1 MKAKYFISLI
11 PSISLAGLMLSQ
23 YFYNSYLNLDASQ
36 MNYNYK
42 FMCIL
47 KLISAIWFLITIT
60 YFLRSDGKV
69 VKSIII
75 VEIIQIVLLISMII
89 ISSYNVILYN
99 LVFDSIEYLFL
110 WCMVIVIQVLKQ
122 VKMIQ

>member
-23 YFYNSYLNLDASQ
+23 YFYNSYLNLAASQ

-69 VKSIII
+69 IKSIII